1 MKKNTKKI
9 LSIMTVAGLS
19 VSPLA
24 SNIENLTN
32 AKEDVTSIAELTNSE
47 DRLSTEVI
55 ENEEGAVIRVN
66 AHADVQNVKTTYSV
80 DSTKSQVVSFGDL
93 KAGEVREIQVNFD
106 ENGNKFK
113 ALPKTTAVSD
123 RVDFEKEVQGH
134 KIKGSVSF
142 TYDNGVVDTGVN
154 VGEGVEPSQPNV
166 PNTPGTETPG
176 VVTPETP
183 EKPSVEGLLPVDE
196 ETLKALDYFI
206 DNAHKGHKFE
216 YKVVFEDKSTDLE
229 VEYVDDDTLEE
240 GKLIL
245 KQEGSPMVVRITY
258 HEVYV
263 DGVVVP
269 KYKMLVNRVEL
280 QPGVAKQ
287 YIRGTK
293 KVATPGT
300 ETPGTETP
308 GTETPGTETPGT
320 ETPGTETPGT
330 ETPGTETPGTE
341 TPGTET
347 PGTETPGTET
357 PGTETPGTE
366 TTGTETPGTET
377 PGTETPGTETPGTET
392 PGTETPGTE
401 TPGTETPGTET
412 PGTET
417 PGTETPAEDGIE
429 AGMPKNVK
437 WTRTQLT
444 KWGFELGTITG
455 DYRVDGDLGV
465 FDTPDAIDVV
475 YKKGIATIDKMIMD
489 DVMTIEEAEKT
500 PYGYRWSQVNKLDGS
515 VGYSA
520 NIYGIDGVS
529 NDGK

>member
-1 MKKNTKKI
+1 
-9 LSIMTVAGLS
+9 MTVTGLS

-32 AKEDVTSIAELTNSE
+32 AKEDITSIAELTNSE

-93 KAGEVREIQVNFD
+93 KTGEVREIQVNFD

-154 VGEGVEPSQPNV
+154 VGEGVEPSQPSV
-166 PNTPGTETPG
+166 PNTPG
-176 VVTPETP
+176 VVTPEIP

-229 VEYVDDDTLEE
+229 VEYVDDATLEE

-245 KQEGSPMVVRITY
+245 KQEGSPMVVRVTY
-258 HEVYV
+258 HEIYV

-269 KYKMLVNRVEL
+269 KYKMFVNRVEL

-293 KVATPGT
+293 KV

-341 TPGTET
+341 TPV
-347 PGTETPGTET
+347 
-357 PGTETPGTE
+357 
-366 TTGTETPGTET
+366 
-377 PGTETPGTETPGTET
+377 
-392 PGTETPGTE
+392 
-401 TPGTETPGTET
+401 
-412 PGTET
+412 
-417 PGTETPAEDGIE
+417 EDGIE

-437 WTRTQLT
+437 WTRTQL
-444 KWGFELGTITG
+444 KDKGCALGEITG
-455 DYRVDGDLGV
+455 NYEIDGDLGV
-465 FDTPDAIDVV
+465 FSTEDALADAFDKAADQWDKDWLNKKITNEV
-475 YKKGIATIDKMIMD
+475 YHSLPKGYTYSMVRLEDSR
-489 DVMTIEEAEKT
+489 T
-500 PYGYRWSQVNKLDGS
+500 GYKANLYDG
-515 VGYSA
+515 
-520 NIYGIDGVS
+520 NRIS
-529 NDGK
+529 NDGQEVD

>member
-32 AKEDVTSIAELTNSE
+32 AKEDITSIAELTNSE

-55 ENEEGAVIRVN
+55 ENEAGAVIRVN

-142 TYDNGVVDTGVN
+142 AYDNGVVDTGVN
-154 VGEGVEPSQPNV
+154 VDEGVEPSQLNV
-166 PNTPGTETPG
+166 PNTLGTETPG

-229 VEYVDDDTLEE
+229 VEYVDDATLEE

-245 KQEGSPMVVRITY
+245 KQEGSPMVVRVTY
-258 HEVYV
+258 HEIYV
-263 DGVVVP
+263 DGVLVP
-269 KYKMLVNRVEL
+269 KYKMFVNRVEL

-293 KVATPGT
+293 KVETGGVVNPETPGT

-366 TTGTETPGTET
+366 TPV
-377 PGTETPGTETPGTET
+377 
-392 PGTETPGTE
+392 
-401 TPGTETPGTET
+401 
-412 PGTET
+412 
-417 PGTETPAEDGIE
+417 EDGIE

-437 WTRTQLT
+437 WSRTQLT

-465 FDTPDAIDVV
+465 FDTPDAIDVA
-475 YKKGIATIDKMIMD
+475 YKKGLDTIDKMIMD